1 MSDDRQSGSILSH
14 TLILVI
20 GVVVAVALVN
30 VAIILLHPPPTG
42 DPVAAHEIAELLN
55 SEKPISPQTNLQV
68 ENTDAAPSLDDK
80 TPRGQLRR
88 AITNLTR
95 LDKQESSIITRT
107 APGIVSSPDELS
119 RAAQTKGFDPV
130 IFGSFTVALEQ
141 PDGSWRTVSGGSDL
155 IVQKW
160 RSRMILWILFSV
172 LLVLPIAWWFSKRIA
187 RPIRAFGTAA
197 ELLGTQHDVKRVEV
211 SGPAEI
217 RQAAKALN
225 DMQARLQKYVEERT
239 SMVGAIAHDLRTP
252 LSRLHFH
259 LLPAPVSVRQRA
271 ESEIA
276 EMEQM
281 IAVTLDFVQNETR
294 AQVSELI
301 ELGLLVEGVVDD
313 LADLGKDVRM
323 TVSASVTIDGDP
335 VLLRR
340 VFANLIQNA
349 VSYGNRARV
358 SVRVDAGLAI
368 VEIIDEGPG
377 MSEADLVRAFEP
389 FYRAESSRNR
399 ATGGMGLGL
408 AIVDSA
414 VQAHGG
420 TVHLVNLS
428 SGGLCARVSLPIQ

>member
-1 MSDDRQSGSILSH
+1 M
-14 TLILVI
+14 I
-20 GVVVAVALVN
+20 GVVVAVTLVN
-30 VAIILLHPPPTG
+30 VAIILLYPPPAG
-42 DPVAAHEIAELLN
+42 DPVTAHEIAELLN
-55 SEKPISPQTNLQV
+55 GEKLIPSKTTLQV
-68 ENTDAAPSLDDK
+68 ENTDALPLLDDNM
-80 TPRGQLRR
+80 PRGQLRR
-88 AITNLTR
+88 AISQFMHSEE
-95 LDKQESSIITRT
+95 QEESIMTQT
-107 APGIVSSPDELS
+107 APRTMSSQEELPTVV
-119 RAAQTKGFDPV
+119 QTEGFDPV

-141 PDGSWRTVSGGSDL
+141 PDGSWRTVSGGSDR

-160 RSRMILWILFSV
+160 RSRMTLWILFSV

-187 RPIRAFGTAA
+187 RPIRAFGNAA
-197 ELLGTQHDVKRVEV
+197 ELLGTHQDLERVEV

-225 DMQARLQKYVEERT
+225 DMQARLQKYVKERT

-259 LLPAPVSVRQRA
+259 LLPAPLSVRQHVEA
-271 ESEIA
+271 EIA

-301 ELGLLVEGVVDD
+301 ELGLLIEGVVDD
-313 LADLGKDVRM
+313 QADLGKDVRM
-323 TVSASVTIDGDP
+323 TASVSVTIDGDP

-349 VSYGNRARV
+349 VSYGNRARA
-358 SVRVDAGLAI
+358 SVRVDAGFAI
-368 VEIIDEGPG
+368 VEIIDDGPG
-377 MSEADLVRAFEP
+377 MSEADLIRAFEP

-399 ATGGMGLGL
+399 LTGGMGLGL
-408 AIVDSA
+408 AIVYSA

-420 TVHLVNLS
+420 TIDLINLS
-428 SGGLCARVSLPIQ
+428 SGGLCARVSLPIR

>member
-1 MSDDRQSGSILSH
+1 MRHDRKTGSIFSH
-14 TLILVI
+14 TLILVV
-20 GVVVAVALVN
+20 GVVVAVTLVN
-30 VAIILLHPPPTG
+30 VAIILLHPPPAG
-42 DPVAAHEIAELLN
+42 DPVTAHEIAELLKG
-55 SEKPISPQTNLQV
+55 EKSTPSSTTLQV
-68 ENTDAAPSLDDK
+68 ENTDALPLLDDNM
-80 TPRGQLRR
+80 PRGQLRR
-88 AITNLTR
+88 AIGRFMQSDEKGSPIVT
-95 LDKQESSIITRT
+95 QT
-107 APGIVSSPDELS
+107 APRAGSSQEEPP
-119 RAAQTKGFDPV
+119 AIAQTEDFDPV
-130 IFGSFTVALEQ
+130 IFGSFTIALEQ
-141 PDGSWRTVSGGSDL
+141 PDGSWRTVSGGSDR

-160 RSRMILWILFSV
+160 RSRMVLWILFSV

-187 RPIRAFGTAA
+187 RPIRAFGNAA
-197 ELLGTQHDVKRVEV
+197 ELLGTHHDLERVEV

-225 DMQARLQKYVEERT
+225 DMQARLQKYVRERT

-252 LSRLHFH
+252 LSRIHFH
-259 LLPAPVSVRQRA
+259 LLPAPLSVRQHVEA
-271 ESEIA
+271 EIA

-294 AQVSELI
+294 TQVSEQV

-323 TVSASVTIDGDP
+323 TASASVTIDGDA

-349 VSYGNRARV
+349 VSYGNRARA

-368 VEIIDEGPG
+368 VEIVDDGPG

-389 FYRAESSRNR
+389 FYRTESSRNR

-408 AIVDSA
+408 AIVCSA
-414 VQAHGG
+414 VHAHGG
-420 TVHLVNLS
+420 TVDLINLTP
-428 SGGLCARVSLPIQ
+428 GGLCARVSLPIR